1 MSGPKIYAD
10 VAQGSLEWS
19 RLHWGRPT
27 ASQFHRF
34 MKSDFTM
41 RAADTVSTYLYERLA
56 EKLMNHALPGF
67 TSFATEQGTIR
78 EEQARPFYALEYDVD
93 VQTVGFVET
102 EDGRCGCSPD
112 GLIGDNEG
120 IEIKCPQPQTHVG
133 YLDKGKVPPDYVQQ
147 VHGSLYVT
155 GRKRWHFFSYCPAI
169 GKHLRVIVDR
179 DEEIMAKIATCL
191 TEFYERFDATLK
203 KLK

>member
-27 ASQFHRF
+27 ASQFARF
-34 MKSDFTM
+34 MTTKFELRDSTP
-41 RAADTVSTYLYERLA
+41 VNTYLYERLA
-56 EKLMNHALPGF
+56 EKIMNHALPGF
-67 TSFATEQGTIR
+67 SSFATDQGTIR

-93 VQTVGFVET
+93 IRQVGFVESV
-102 EDGRCGCSPD
+102 DGRCGCSPD
-112 GLIGDNEG
+112 GLISEDEG

-133 YLDKGKVPPDYVQQ
+133 YLDKGKVPSDYIQQ
-147 VHGSLYVT
+147 VHGSIYVT

-169 GKHLRVIVDR
+169 KKHLRVIVER
-179 DEEIMAKIATCL
+179 DEEIMTKIGECL
-191 TEFYERFDATLK
+191 AEFYTRFDAALE